1 MYPVT
6 STNDEKVKIVL
17 NPTTAAGNP
26 ASVDGAPVWSVESG
40 DATFEVAA
48 DGLSCVIIS
57 GAADVL
63 NTVTVTA
70 DADMG
75 SGVVSISETIVY
87 TVTAAQ
93 ATGLGVNSTVSP
105 K

>member
-6 STNDEKVKIVL
+6 STNEEKVTIVL

-26 ASVDGAPVWSVESG
+26 ATVDGAPVWSIESG
-40 DATFEVAA
+40 DATLEVAA

-57 GAADVL
+57 GAADVV
-63 NTVTVTA
+63 NTISVTA

-75 SGVVSISETIVY
+75 EGVSSISETIVY

-93 ATGLGVNSTVSP
+93 AAGLGVSSSVSP

>member
-6 STNDEKVKIVL
+6 STNEEKVTIVL
-17 NPTTAAGNP
+17 NPTTAAGNA

-40 DATFEVAA
+40 DATLEVAA

-75 SGVVSISETIVY
+75 EGVMSISETIVY

>member
-6 STNDEKVKIVL
+6 STNEEKVTIVL

-40 DATFEVAA
+40 DATLEVAA

-57 GAADVL
+57 GAAEVV

-75 SGVVSISETIVY
+75 AGVVSISETIVY
-87 TVTAAQ
+87 TVSAAQ